1 MLAIILVSDF
11 CGWIDWWIYWLT
23 DGLTNHYYKA
33 LFSALKQI
41 SCAHM
46 FLVLA
51 GLVLCFHNSPNSD
64 TDERIFDVCM

>member
-1 MLAIILVSDF
+1 M
-11 CGWIDWWIYWLT
+11 T

-64 TDERIFDVCM
+64 MDERIFDVCM